1 MTRIHTAASGS
12 SAPQGRIETLV
23 LDMAGTTVVDDGLV
37 EEAFARA
44 WDRRAVTDGIE
55 RREEALAW
63 VRSTMGQSKIEVFRR
78 LLPEDD
84 AQALNVAFE
93 AAYDELVAEGRSEP
107 IPGAENAIRALQA
120 QGRSI
125 VLTTGFSRPT
135 AEAIVASLGWE
146 TLADL
151 VLTPADAGR
160 GRPYPDLNLVALIR
174 TQAPSVDA
182 IAVVGDTASDV
193 ASGLAAGAGLVVGV
207 LTGMLAR
214 EEFEAAG
221 AHQVL
226 ASVADLPD
234 LLDRL
239 GR

>member
-1 MTRIHTAASGS
+1 M
-12 SAPQGRIETLV
+12 
-23 LDMAGTTVVDDGLV
+23 
-37 EEAFARA
+37 
-44 WDRRAVTDGIE
+44 
-55 RREEALAW
+55 
-63 VRSTMGQSKIEVFRR
+63 
-78 LLPEDD
+78 
-84 AQALNVAFE
+84 
-93 AAYDELVAEGRSEP
+93 
-107 IPGAENAIRALQA
+107 
-120 QGRSI
+120 
-125 VLTTGFSRPT
+125 
-135 AEAIVASLGWE
+135 
-146 TLADL
+146 
-151 VLTPADAGR
+151 LTPADAGR